1 LQQTASIPPSHIK
14 VRLKPLARMAALGSW
29 QVDLAHSRPFPLL
42 IWITKGQGL
51 ALLDGRR
58 RGVGVNNVLHVPRGA
73 LFSVA
78 LGRPG
83 FAQVLTWH
91 GEDRTDTAQTPV
103 HLRLRDAVAQNEL
116 AILFDAITREQNED
130 RPFSAQACAAYGE
143 LIKIWL
149 ARHGDGPAQAEP
161 PDSAARRLSRAYC
174 QRLAD
179 LPSGPQR
186 VGEHAAALSFTATHL
201 NRVCKEQT
209 GRSAAALLAE
219 TTLHAARSA
228 LTETDRPVQDIA
240 RLLGFASPAYFTRF
254 IRRHTGYSPSD
265 LRNSPALTTA
275 SSAPTPG

>member
-1 LQQTASIPPSHIK
+1 
-14 VRLKPLARMAALGSW
+14 MAALGSW
-29 QVDLAHSRPFPLL
+29 QVDLAHCRPYPQL

-58 RGVGVNNVLHVPRGA
+58 RGVGVNNVLYVARGT
-73 LFSVA
+73 LFSLA

-91 GEDRTDTAQTPV
+91 GEAGSDTAQPPL

-116 AILFDAITREQNED
+116 AVLFDAVMREQNED
-130 RPFSAQACAAYGE
+130 RLLSTQACAAYGD
-143 LIKIWL
+143 LIQIWL
-149 ARHGDGPAQAEP
+149 ARHRDGPAQAEP
-161 PDSAARRLSRAYC
+161 PDSAARRLARAYC

-186 VGEHAAALSFTATHL
+186 VGEHADALGFTATHL

-228 LTETDRPVQDIA
+228 LAESDRPVQDIA
-240 RLLGFASPAYFTRF
+240 RMLGFASPAYFTRF
-254 IRRHTGYSPSD
+254 IRRHTGHSPSD
-265 LRNSPALTTA
+265 LRNSPGLRPA
-275 SSAPTPG
+275 SPAPTPG